1 MRRLFQ
7 IVHHRSQTASIVSV
21 CFAFLSFGFLPEHAY
36 RMQQQ
41 GASYFGPAA
50 ITDLLGLSIC
60 ALTLVI
66 LLRDNRSGYP
76 ALRCSLAT
84 FLWALACVPV
94 CGLTLVVVS
103 RFFK

>member
-1 MRRLFQ
+1 MIRLFQ
-7 IVHHRSQTASIVSV
+7 IVHHRSLTASTVAVS
-21 CFAFLSFGFLPEHAY
+21 FAFLAVGFLPESAY
-36 RMQQQ
+36 RMEQQ
-41 GASYFGPAA
+41 GASYIRPAA
-50 ITDLLGLSIC
+50 ITALLGVFIC

-76 ALRCSLAT
+76 AFRCSLAT

-103 RFFK
+103 RLFK